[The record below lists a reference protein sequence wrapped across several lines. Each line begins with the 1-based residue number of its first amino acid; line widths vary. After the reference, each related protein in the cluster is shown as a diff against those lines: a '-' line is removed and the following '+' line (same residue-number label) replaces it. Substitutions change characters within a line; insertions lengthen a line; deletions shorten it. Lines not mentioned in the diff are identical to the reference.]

1 MIYFSVRKAFTLI
14 ELLVVVAIIGILAA
28 VGTPIFQGFIEESK
42 LTVAKENNTTICDT
56 IRYSQF
62 RCNSV
67 RYQTLVGTPYQL
79 NCHDSIQNQ
88 IKRYIEHSK
97 ILFSNPYD
105 QSEKGC
111 RTGGFRPVATIGT
124 ANDSV
129 GTCRIGWEN
138 EPNVVSRRVIQC
150 VTKIGEGATK
160 SKPDVIIDSV
170 EFWVE

>member
-1 MIYFSVRKAFTLI
+1 MIKKSFTLI

-42 LTVAKENNTTICDT
+42 LTVAKE
-56 IRYSQF
+56 S
-62 RCNSV
+62 
-67 RYQTLVGTPYQL
+67 
-79 NCHDSIQNQ
+79 
-88 IKRYIEHSK
+88 
-97 ILFSNPYD
+97 
-105 QSEKGC
+105 C